1 MVWNAGL
8 QMWQAFAGSFDIPQ
22 QNPMDTWTR
31 RVVDPIASAFKA
43 QALFPFDSPPYHPFQ
58 QWAQRTEPILPSPI
72 GALIHLMHGLWHA
85 YRAEFIFDHRVDM
98 STIKKALSP
107 CKSCVDKPCL
117 TACSVGA
124 FKPDHYNV
132 PACVD
137 HLNTMAPMECGLR
150 GCLARHACPVGKDYV
165 YEPKHAQFHVEKF
178 VFSQQKS
185 WF

>member
-1 MVWNAGL
+1 MPGGHRIASDDPIKPSGSLVMVWNAGL

-85 YRAEFIFDHRVDM
+85 YWAEFIFDHRVDM

-117 TACSVGA
+117 TACSVGRLSRIIIMCQL
-124 FKPDHYNV
+124 V
-132 PACVD
+132 
-137 HLNTMAPMECGLR
+137 
-150 GCLARHACPVGKDYV
+150 
-165 YEPKHAQFHVEKF
+165 
-178 VFSQQKS
+178 SII
-185 WF
+185 